1 MSGNVEAKTVHEFA
15 ASAEDVFDAWIDP
28 VKVRSWFAKDARTIE
43 TDPQV
48 GGKFKFSDMREGGKA
63 VHWGYYKEIT
73 KPQKLVF
80 TWFTSEEEEQED
92 NSAVTLSIEQLAD
105 GCRATIIHS
114 MDARWAEWVSLTEK
128 GWASMLAG
136 IDTYLS
142 IN

>member
-15 ASAEDVFDAWIDP
+15 ASADDVFDAWIDP

-48 GGKFKFSDMREGGKA
+48 GGKFTFSDMREDGEA
-63 VHWGYYKEIT
+63 VHWGYYKKIT

-92 NSAVTLSIEQLAD
+92 NSVVTLSIEQLAD
-105 GCRATIIHS
+105 DCRATITHS
-114 MDARWAEWVSLTEK
+114 MDARWRS
-128 GWASMLAG
+128 G
-136 IDTYLS
+136 
-142 IN
+142 

>member
-1 MSGNVEAKTVHEFA
+1 MAGNVEAKTVHEFA
-15 ASAEDVFDAWIDP
+15 ASAEEVFDAWIDP
-28 VKVRSWFAKDARTIE
+28 AKVRSWFAENARTIE
-43 TDPQV
+43 TDPQA
-48 GGKFKFSDMREGGKA
+48 GGKFTFSDMREDGVA

-92 NSAVTLSIEQLAD
+92 NSVVTLSIEQLAD

-128 GWASMLAG
+128 GWASMLTA
-136 IDTYLS
+136 IAKYLS
-142 IN
+142 AN